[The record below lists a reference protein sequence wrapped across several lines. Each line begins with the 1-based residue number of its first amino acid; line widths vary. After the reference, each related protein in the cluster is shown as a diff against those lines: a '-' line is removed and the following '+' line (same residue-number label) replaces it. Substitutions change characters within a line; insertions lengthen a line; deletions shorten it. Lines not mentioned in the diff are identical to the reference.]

1 MGAWVSTSF
10 LKQCTRFHGISDY
23 EAFMKTILQHGIIEK
38 SMKTAH
44 QPDCTQLDFNLYLDF
59 PCQHNILGQE
69 FTNQMWNH
77 IFLLVL
83 LGFILAV

>member
-1 MGAWVSTSF
+1 MNSM
-10 LKQCTRFHGISDY
+10 CCYCI
-23 EAFMKTILQHGIIEK
+23 KTTLQHVIIEN
-38 SMKTAH
+38 SMKTA
-44 QPDCTQLDFNLYLDF
+44 QQNNCTQLDFNLYLDF

-83 LGFILAV
+83 LGFILVV